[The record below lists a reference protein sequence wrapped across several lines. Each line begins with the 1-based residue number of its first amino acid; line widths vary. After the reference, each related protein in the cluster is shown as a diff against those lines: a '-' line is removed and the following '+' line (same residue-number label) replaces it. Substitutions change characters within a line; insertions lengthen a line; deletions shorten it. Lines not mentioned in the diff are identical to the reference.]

1 MRREQMLISN
11 KFLGTIMKNLII
23 ALALALFAVNAHA
36 NQWTGNVNFLLGVK
50 ALESNE
56 WAPVED
62 HAAFGVLVDFR
73 KHEWPVSIAIDFLG
87 SYSEQTEFGIKYE
100 GSTSEIDVG
109 VRKIW
114 EVSGTPMHPYIGGG
128 IAFINGEFKGTALTS
143 RSENDNGTGVW
154 LNGGIYWT
162 LGQSFNLGFDVRY
175 SSADVTL
182 FGIEADAGGSYA
194 GLLLGYHW

>member
-1 MRREQMLISN
+1 MK
-11 KFLGTIMKNLII
+11 KFII
-23 ALALALFAVNAHA
+23 ALTLALFAVNAHA

-62 HAAFGVLVDFR
+62 HAAFGILVDFR
-73 KHEWPVSIAIDFLG
+73 KQEWPVSIAIDFLG
-87 SYSEQTEFGIKYE
+87 SYSEKTELGVKFE
-100 GSTSEIDVG
+100 GSTSEINAG

-114 EVSGTPMHPYIGGG
+114 EVSGTSMRPYIGGG
-128 IAFINGEFKGTALTS
+128 IAFINGEFKGTAGTS
-143 RSENDNGTGVW
+143 ISENDNGTGVW

-162 LGQSFNLGFDVRY
+162 LGQSFNLGFDLRY
-175 SSADVTL
+175 STADVTL
-182 FGIEADAGGSYA
+182 FGVEADAGGSYG